1 MRGTRKVFTGVVT
14 AAALAGG
21 AMIGLAAAHGPQG
34 SGQAPGY
41 GMGPGMMGQGYGMR
55 PGMMGQ
61 GYGMGPGMMGQGMGQ
76 GYGMRPGMMGQG
88 MGQGYG
94 MRPGMGWGPG
104 QAAPAD
110 LELSADA
117 VRQRLQQHLN
127 WHANPRLKLG
137 EITEADDDTIVAEI
151 VTRDG
156 SLVQKLAI
164 DRHSGFMR
172 QME

>member
-1 MRGTRKVFTGVVT
+1 MRAIRKVFTGVVT

-34 SGQAPGY
+34 SGQAPGF

-61 GYGMGPGMMGQGMGQ
+61 GYGMG
-76 GYGMRPGMMGQG
+76 PGMMGQG